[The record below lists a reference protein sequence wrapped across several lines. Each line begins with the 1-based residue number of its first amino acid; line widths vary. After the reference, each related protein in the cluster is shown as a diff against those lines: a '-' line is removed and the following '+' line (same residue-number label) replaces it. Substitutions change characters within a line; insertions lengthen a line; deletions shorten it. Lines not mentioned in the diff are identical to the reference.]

1 MADPTSK
8 ITDGEAFNAAQP
20 VSNVRWVPWDTLRAN
35 DYNPNQQAPPE
46 YRLLK
51 VSILASGWTQPLVIR
66 DDGEIVDGFHRWLLV
81 DRDPEVRKLTEG
93 FVPVVVLR
101 ETDPAEQRMATIRH
115 NRARGVHAVIPMAD
129 IVRDLVDDYGVDPA
143 QLEDLLQMDFE
154 EVDRLYDRGEM
165 TKRGASAEFNKGW
178 VPR

>member
-1 MADPTSK
+1 MTDPTSE
-8 ITDGEAFNAAQP
+8 ITDGAAFNAAQP

-35 DYNPNQQAPPE
+35 DYNPNHQAPPE

-51 VSILASGWTQPLVIR
+51 VSILTSGWTQPIVIR

-81 DRDPEVRKLTEG
+81 DEDSEVRGMTMG
-93 FVPVVVLR
+93 WVPVVNLT

-129 IVRDLVDDYGVDPA
+129 IVRDLVDDHGVDPA

-154 EVDRLYDRGEM
+154 EVDRLYDRGDM